1 MPQRFKQT
9 KTPEKSNDRVK
20 LVKEFLEMHYEIKM
34 NVFDPSKSFI
44 VAKDKTL
51 YKSEPSLNDISLHME
66 SENLRGCDSILKKII
81 NSPNQITTFNPITD
95 YIKSLEGAWKGESH
109 IERFCKHIIAKDF
122 GDKEE
127 GHYQERFKGILKKWL
142 AASIACS
149 LGEEAN
155 AAIIGFVNAK
165 EGMGKTFALELLVPK
180 ELKQYYVKSNKDER
194 FFNLTTSFTRNFVV
208 NFDEFVGITKN
219 NAETFK
225 TILTSTELHISNTF
239 TKAVPRIANG
249 VFTSNKTQEMGG
261 FLTSGMGTR
270 RFAVIELEEIIK
282 GFWKE
287 IDIHQLW
294 AEAYVLY
301 TQKDFNHKWDDPD
314 FNEFYEYN
322 TRYFIETPA
331 HKLIN
336 ENYRF
341 PQEGEESVFKQAKD
355 ILQDLRK
362 ARKITSAM
370 NHVSESTIGMAMK
383 ALGFHKKMKKIN
395 KIEPRYGYEV
405 IQLFE

>member
-1 MPQRFKQT
+1 MSLKFKDT
-9 KTPEKSNDRVK
+9 KTPSISLDRVK

-51 YKSEPSLNDISLHME
+51 YKSEPSFNDISLHME
-66 SENLRGCDSILKKII
+66 SENLRGCDSILKKIL
-81 NSPNQITTFNPITD
+81 NSPNHITTFNPITD

-127 GHYQERFKGILKKWL
+127 GHYQDRFKGILKKWL
-142 AASIACS
+142 AASIACV

-155 AAIIGFVNAK
+155 AAIIGFVHAK

-194 FFNLTTSFTRNFVV
+194 FFNLTTSFTRNFVI

-225 TILTSTELHISNTF
+225 TILTSTELHISNTY

-336 ENYRF
+336 ENYRV

-370 NHVSESTIGMAMK
+370 NHVSESTIGMALK

-405 IQLFE
+405 VQLFE